1 MELPGLTKAL
11 YGMTK
16 EEAWQAGICI
26 DCKKHA
32 TWYSPAG
39 RAEYSISGLCEP
51 CFDKITEEPEEEE
64 MSKMESDLT
73 SYDQNTDLELKKIE
87 YDPNGMPNSQ
97 RAINVA
103 LSEGLTVRLPEANEL
118 LIDIDN
124 EHSFMLFMKQIEI
137 VKKYIGTKP
146 RFNDGSYVVTES
158 RHGLPGRHIVV
169 TLDHDIT
176 ETERLLLQACLGSDR
191 VRELLGYVQ
200 MKNGDA
206 HPTLFLEANPV
217 GKLQKLLAV
226 PKEPESKT

>member
-1 MELPGLTKAL
+1 
-11 YGMTK
+11 
-16 EEAWQAGICI
+16 
-26 DCKKHA
+26 
-32 TWYSPAG
+32 
-39 RAEYSISGLCEP
+39 
-51 CFDKITEEPEEEE
+51 

-73 SYDQNTDLELKKIE
+73 SYDQNTDLEIKRIE

-124 EHSFMLFMKQIEI
+124 EHSFMLYQKQMDILE
-137 VKKYIGTKP
+137 KYVGT
-146 RFNDGSYVVTES
+146 NGSKVTES

-169 TLDHDIT
+169 TLEHDIT

-206 HPTLFLEANPV
+206 HPSLFLESKADT
-217 GKLQKLLAV
+217 KLLTEGQNEQ
-226 PKEPESKT
+226 P

>member
-1 MELPGLTKAL
+1 
-11 YGMTK
+11 
-16 EEAWQAGICI
+16 
-26 DCKKHA
+26 
-32 TWYSPAG
+32 
-39 RAEYSISGLCEP
+39 
-51 CFDKITEEPEEEE
+51 

-73 SYDQNTDLELKKIE
+73 SYDQNTDLEIKEIE
-87 YDPNGMPNSQ
+87 YDPGMLNSQ

-124 EHSFMLFMKQIEI
+124 EHSFMLYQKQIDI
-137 VKKYIGTKP
+137 VDKYIGLGAPWQCTP
-146 RFNDGSYVVTES
+146 S

-206 HPTLFLEANPV
+206 HPSLFLESKANT
-217 GKLQKLLAV
+217 KLLT
-226 PKEPESKT
+226 E

>member
-51 CFDKITEEPEEEE
+51 RFDKITEEPEEEE

-73 SYDQNTDLELKKIE
+73 SYDQNTDLELKEI
-87 YDPNGMPNSQ
+87 
-97 RAINVA
+97 
-103 LSEGLTVRLPEANEL
+103 
-118 LIDIDN
+118 
-124 EHSFMLFMKQIEI
+124 HSFMLFMKQIEI
-137 VKKYIGTKP
+137 VKKYVGT
-146 RFNDGSYVVTES
+146 NGSKVTES

-176 ETERLLLQACLGSDR
+176 ETERLLLQACLGSDC

-206 HPTLFLEANPV
+206 HPTLFLESKADT
-217 GKLQKLLAV
+217 KLLTEG
-226 PKEPESKT
+226 K

>member
-1 MELPGLTKAL
+1 
-11 YGMTK
+11 
-16 EEAWQAGICI
+16 
-26 DCKKHA
+26 
-32 TWYSPAG
+32 
-39 RAEYSISGLCEP
+39 
-51 CFDKITEEPEEEE
+51 
-64 MSKMESDLT
+64 MSKVESDLT

-137 VKKYIGTKP
+137 VKKYIGATG
-146 RFNDGSYVVTES
+146 DTITES

-169 TLDHDIT
+169 TLEHDIT

-206 HPTLFLEANPV
+206 HPTLFLEAIPV

>member
-16 EEAWQAGICI
+16 AEAWQAGICI

-73 SYDQNTDLELKKIE
+73 SYDQNTDLEIKEIE

-124 EHSFMLFMKQIEI
+124 EHSFMLYQKQMDILE
-137 VKKYIGTKP
+137 KYVGT
-146 RFNDGSYVVTES
+146 NGSKVTES

-206 HPTLFLEANPV
+206 HPTLFLEAAPPE
-217 GKLQKLLAV
+217 QKLLTMGDGAQYLI
-226 PKEPESKT
+226 EE

>member
-1 MELPGLTKAL
+1 
-11 YGMTK
+11 
-16 EEAWQAGICI
+16 
-26 DCKKHA
+26 
-32 TWYSPAG
+32 
-39 RAEYSISGLCEP
+39 
-51 CFDKITEEPEEEE
+51 

-73 SYDQNTDLELKKIE
+73 SYDQNTDLEIKEIE

-124 EHSFMLFMKQIEI
+124 EHSFMLYQKQMDILE
-137 VKKYIGTKP
+137 KYVGT
-146 RFNDGSYVVTES
+146 NGSKVTES

-169 TLDHDIT
+169 TLEHDIT

-206 HPTLFLEANPV
+206 HPSLFLESKADT
-217 GKLQKLLAV
+217 KLLT
-226 PKEPESKT
+226 E

>member
-16 EEAWQAGICI
+16 AEAWQAGICI

-73 SYDQNTDLELKKIE
+73 SYDQNTDLEIKKIE

-137 VKKYIGTKP
+137 VKKYIGATG
-146 RFNDGSYVVTES
+146 DTITES

>member
-1 MELPGLTKAL
+1 
-11 YGMTK
+11 
-16 EEAWQAGICI
+16 
-26 DCKKHA
+26 
-32 TWYSPAG
+32 
-39 RAEYSISGLCEP
+39 
-51 CFDKITEEPEEEE
+51 

-73 SYDQNTDLELKKIE
+73 SYDQNTDLEIKEIE

-124 EHSFMLFMKQIEI
+124 EHSFMLYQKQMDILE
-137 VKKYIGTKP
+137 KYVGT
-146 RFNDGSYVVTES
+146 NGSKVTES

-169 TLDHDIT
+169 TLEHDIT

-206 HPTLFLEANPV
+206 HPSLFLEAAP
-217 GKLQKLLAV
+217 KPTLLL
-226 PKEPESKT
+226 KGETQ

>member
-1 MELPGLTKAL
+1 
-11 YGMTK
+11 
-16 EEAWQAGICI
+16 
-26 DCKKHA
+26 
-32 TWYSPAG
+32 
-39 RAEYSISGLCEP
+39 
-51 CFDKITEEPEEEE
+51 

-73 SYDQNTDLELKKIE
+73 SYDQNTDLEIKETE

-137 VKKYIGTKP
+137 VKKYIGATG
-146 RFNDGSYVVTES
+146 DTITES

-169 TLDHDIT
+169 TLEHDIT

-206 HPTLFLEANPV
+206 HPTLFLEANP
-217 GKLQKLLAV
+217 QKLLDA

>member
-1 MELPGLTKAL
+1 
-11 YGMTK
+11 
-16 EEAWQAGICI
+16 
-26 DCKKHA
+26 
-32 TWYSPAG
+32 
-39 RAEYSISGLCEP
+39 
-51 CFDKITEEPEEEE
+51 

-73 SYDQNTDLELKKIE
+73 SYDQNTDLEIKEIE

-124 EHSFMLFMKQIEI
+124 EHSFMLYQKQMDILE
-137 VKKYIGTKP
+137 KYVGT
-146 RFNDGSYVVTES
+146 NGSKVTES

-169 TLDHDIT
+169 TLEHDIT

-206 HPTLFLEANPV
+206 HPTLFLEAN
-217 GKLQKLLAV
+217 LQKLLDA

>member
-1 MELPGLTKAL
+1 
-11 YGMTK
+11 
-16 EEAWQAGICI
+16 
-26 DCKKHA
+26 
-32 TWYSPAG
+32 
-39 RAEYSISGLCEP
+39 
-51 CFDKITEEPEEEE
+51 

-73 SYDQNTDLELKKIE
+73 SYDQNTDLEIKEIE

-124 EHSFMLFMKQIEI
+124 EHSFMLYQKQMDILE
-137 VKKYIGTKP
+137 KYVGT
-146 RFNDGSYVVTES
+146 NGSKVTES

-169 TLDHDIT
+169 ALEHDIT

-206 HPTLFLEANPV
+206 HPTLFLEANPAE
-217 GKLQKLLAV
+217 KLQKLLDA